1 MVSVEPEFVP
11 RAMYKML
18 LYVSSLVSLPVV
30 TLGVQQMPLADQTSS
45 PFTSSFDKLVSQNLD
60 HWHTP
65 GLAIA
70 VIHGEDTFSKVRNSL
85 CKIIGGSVIIGG
97 SQ

>member
-1 MVSVEPEFVP
+1 MISVEPDIVP

-18 LYVSSLVSLPVV
+18 LYVFSLVSLPVV

-70 VIHGEDTFSKVRNSL
+70 VIHGEDTFSKVRISL
-85 CKIIGGSVIIGG
+85 CKIGGSVIIGG

>member
-1 MVSVEPEFVP
+1 MVSVEPDTVP
-11 RAMYKML
+11 RAMHKML
-18 LYVSSLVSLPVV
+18 LYVFSLVSLPVV
-30 TLGVQQMPLADQTSS
+30 TLGVQQIPLDDQTSS
-45 PFTSSFDKLVSQNLD
+45 PFTSSFDKLVSQNLE

-70 VIHGEDTFSKVRNSL
+70 VIHDEDTFSKVRISL
-85 CKIIGGSVIIGG
+85 CKISGGSMIIGG